1 MPVRVTPGM
10 PVRVGPGMPAPHRP
24 STVPGMETTARG
36 ADAPAPWLLIIDPQ
50 RIFADPG
57 SDWASP
63 FWEEAWARIR
73 ELAAQVG
80 PERTLVSRWL
90 PTADR
95 ETSWGDYFAAWP
107 FADVPAT
114 DPLYDLVDGAA
125 GLTAHPT
132 VDEPTFGKWGP
143 QLVARLGAEAT
154 RAPLLI
160 AGVST
165 DCCVIATVLAAA
177 DAGARLTVVTDACA
191 ASDGDNGAAAL
202 HTMSLFGPQVTL
214 ASTADVLARATGPE
228 GTAGVVDSA
237 ERS

>member
-1 MPVRVTPGM
+1 MSP
-10 PVRVGPGMPAPHRP
+10 
-24 STVPGMETTARG
+24 
-36 ADAPAPWLLIIDPQ
+36 APAPWLLVIDPQ

-63 FWEEAWARIR
+63 FWDATWERIR
-73 ELAAQVG
+73 ELAAAVG
-80 PERTLVSRWL
+80 PERTLISRWL

-95 ETSWGDYFAAWP
+95 ETSWGDYFRTWP
-107 FADVPAT
+107 FADAPAD
-114 DPLYDLVDGAA
+114 DPLYALVDGAA

-143 QLVARLGAEAT
+143 QLRAHLGEDAT

-177 DAGARLTVVTDACA
+177 DAGAHLTVVTDACA
-191 ASDGDNGAAAL
+191 ASTAPNGAAAL
-202 HTMSLFGPQVTL
+202 QTMGLFGPQVDL
-214 ASTADVLARATGPE
+214 RSTADVLAGP
-228 GTAGVVDSA
+228 
-237 ERS
+237 